1 MQHLL
6 NLFLCQSQATYARS
20 FSLLPLQRHPGYT
33 LKVAFCKLQHSYMV
47 LATLVANQRRLK
59 LGVGSCVA
67 SSFSDFRL
75 LYPNLALCCCN
86 SSWTVSF
93 ICFCS
98 SISVFRLVSNRS
110 HLLQVSLLV
119 LPNDISNFVLNIS
132 WQNFPLLG
140 ILILI
145 CISPCTNHT
154 LSLWWDPMKD
164 IFSWDYLYDNNEL
177 TQLGS
182 FECELAQ
189 TEHPLQGFCFWAHVY
204 PFNLFVEIPHC
215 IFDRVQKSLPLDIA

>member
-1 MQHLL
+1 MVLLCMQHLL

-75 LYPNLALCCCN
+75 LLYPNLALCCCN

-93 ICFCS
+93 IRFCS

-154 LSLWWDPMKD
+154 LYGEIRWKISSVGIIFTTTMNWLSWEALNVSLHKLNILLRGFVFGLM
-164 IFSWDYLYDNNEL
+164 S
-177 TQLGS
+177 T
-182 FECELAQ
+182 
-189 TEHPLQGFCFWAHVY
+189 PLICLWRSHTLHFW
-204 PFNLFVEIPHC
+204 
-215 IFDRVQKSLPLDIA
+215 